1 MHLDHVSKID
11 TRSELLVNMLLC
23 WSKLPILGCL
33 EMKLNKFILKP
44 HKHLIIAES
53 IGGEGALLQL
63 ETGCVLDQGSE
74 LVKVAVLVI
83 QV

>member
-1 MHLDHVSKID
+1 MHLDHVSEID

-44 HKHLIIAES
+44 DKHLVIAER
-53 IGGEGALLQL
+53 IGGE
-63 ETGCVLDQGSE
+63 
-74 LVKVAVLVI
+74 
-83 QV
+83 